1 MRTLLVPFLVG
12 IAQFCLVSCSIHPLP
27 EDFSRASTVDIV
39 KSIRCEA
46 LAGLDSL
53 RPEEKTRAATI
64 IKTTVIGYDFN
75 FDITEKNGANGAG
88 DNPRNS
94 FLTFQKGTK
103 FTADLTGNAS
113 LTREN
118 TRRFIVIESLAAV
131 AKPENRALC
140 SNRTARENWTYPIAG
155 VIGVDEIVRT
165 YLRLQMVGELAK
177 VNQGDLDPLAPN
189 DFGNSAAFG
198 NGIVFADDL
207 TFTTHFDAGAKNTLT
222 VDAVVGK
229 LKVTNASIQ
238 VSASRDDVHKVAI
251 ALTRKDVGKKGSGG
265 LMTLAAATKDRL
277 EILANDNARDPRTQ
291 ALLIQMDENARTRV
305 AMELYR
311 RRSLNDIDNAPA
323 EALGQRLLDVL
334 KVP

>member
-1 MRTLLVPFLVG
+1 MRSLSVPFLVG
-12 IAQFCLVSCSIHPLP
+12 IAQFCLVSCSVHPLP

-53 RPEEKTRAATI
+53 RPEEKTRAASI
-64 IKTTVIGYDFN
+64 IKTSVIGYDFH
-75 FDITEKNGANGAG
+75 FDITEKNDAHGG
-88 DNPRNS
+88 DPKNS

-113 LTREN
+113 LTREDQ
-118 TRRFIVIESLAAV
+118 RRFIVIESLTAV
-131 AKPENRALC
+131 AKPENRAIC

-165 YLRLQMVGELAK
+165 YVRLQMVDELGKVNPGEL
-177 VNQGDLDPLAPN
+177 DPNAPH

-207 TFTTHFDAGAKNTLT
+207 TFTTDLKAGATNTLIL
-222 VDAVVGK
+222 DAVVGK
-229 LKVTNASIQ
+229 LKVTKASID
-238 VSASRDDVHKVAI
+238 VSAERKDTHQVAI
-251 ALTRKDVGKKGSGG
+251 ALTRKNVPVGNKKSSSFKWY
-265 LMTLAAATKDRL
+265 AARKDRL
-277 EILANDNARDPRTQ
+277 EILANDNVRDPRTQ
-291 ALLIQMDENARTRV
+291 ALLIQLDENARTQV